1 MNMATLGHLIKV
13 LKCRRLI
20 DIDEKLIQMNL
31 NCEIF
36 LWQGKQAEHDGLTGK
51 TAKNEQKMAARSISL
66 VWAVW
71 CNLMKRGQ

>member
-51 TAKNEQKMAARSISL
+51 TAKTSKKWRLDRFLWSGPSGAT
-66 VWAVW
+66 
-71 CNLMKRGQ
+71 